1 MSNTALLQHP
11 VLRVLRAAITEQS
24 ISDGPLLLAVSGGRD
39 STALAG
45 AMAVLQQCDELGLL
59 RIAHVHHGQRAESDD
74 EAALV
79 ERLGERLD
87 LPVEVLRLDVE
98 RGASAAVLRD
108 ARYDALTEAANRCR
122 ADAVVTAHHADDQLE
137 TILLALTRG
146 AGPRG
151 LAGMAATRHLDDG
164 LRLVRPVLQAT
175 RADLTDLCTQ
185 LDLPYCDDPCNVDPE
200 TLRGRLRRDVLPV
213 LEAMRPGVSGRA
225 AAMAPV
231 QAAAATAFVSLLPR
245 AKNGVWDRALLA
257 RLPQAIRLAALH
269 TAASALADVD
279 ALSTASLADAAAAIG
294 DAREHQRAFQLGGG
308 VTAVIDANRVTISC

>member
-1 MSNTALLQHP
+1 MNNTALLQHP

-24 ISDGPLLLAVSGGRD
+24 IADGPLLLAVSGGRD

-45 AMAVLQQCDELGLL
+45 AMALLQQRDELGLL

-74 EAALV
+74 EAVQV
-79 ERLGERLD
+79 ERLGERLS
-87 LPVEVLRLDVE
+87 LPVEVLRLKVE

-108 ARYDALTEAANRCR
+108 ARYDALIKAASRCR
-122 ADAVVTAHHADDQLE
+122 ADAVITAHHADDQLE

-151 LAGMAATRHLDDG
+151 LAGMAAARHLSDG
-164 LRLVRPVLQAT
+164 IRLIRPLLHAT

-185 LDLPYCDDPCNVDPE
+185 FDLPFCDDPGNVNVN
-200 TLRGRLRRDVLPV
+200 TVRGRLRCDVLPV
-213 LEAMRPGVSGRA
+213 LEALRPGVAGRA

-231 QAAAATAFVSLLPR
+231 QAAAATAFASLLPR
-245 AKNGVWDRALLA
+245 AEHGVWDRGLLA

-269 TAASALADVD
+269 AAASSKVHVD
-279 ALSTASLADAAAAIG
+279 ALSTASLVDAAVAIG
-294 DAREHQRAFQLGGG
+294 DAREHQRTFELGGG
-308 VTAVIDANRVTISC
+308 LTAVIDANSVTISC